1 MHLLLNEDFKDF
13 SLGPFPYDHEHS
25 AMGEYHFYPEKGYK
39 GVWFDPISNWNYK
52 GPSWLITSPNLD
64 GTHFMEQMRLA
75 DSQKKGDVP
84 CLRAGDVD
92 WTDYKAVFVFRPLV
106 KGEISGMLFR
116 YQTSMMH
123 YGFYLSKDGAE
134 IIKTEMLEKTVLAKT
149 PLDWDPDFFYEVEID
164 VSKDNFTCFLNGR
177 KILSATDNSFKNGCI
192 ALSACVPTQY
202 KSVIVSMNKI
212 QWDGYMKEKAEKDK
226 KIEEKRNSL
235 PKAKL
240 VKKIDLKN
248 FGAGRQIR
256 FGHLLGTKELFF
268 VIAQHQRRTYKD
280 RYPFISCLTAVSLE
294 TGDVL
299 WQIGEPND
307 DEDVVELTTDLPFQ
321 IYDING
327 DGIDEVI
334 ASWDFK
340 IFILDGCTGNI
351 IKSAPTPENTQD
363 PATVTGLEF
372 GQYAF
377 KRLNVDAIRIVNV
390 SGYEKPREIMIKDRY
405 SRLWILD
412 SDLNVKWF
420 FSKYNTGHF
429 PYSYDF
435 DGDGKD
441 EIFSCYN
448 MIDDDGRLMWS
459 LPVHTDHTDEIIAGK
474 MDPDND
480 EFLAI
485 VSGWEGVMFIKKD
498 GTIFFKKINGHGQRI
513 STGSYCKNIPGLQIC
528 TTTYWGNNG
537 IIYMYD
543 CKGNELWHKEA
554 LCNGNIIAPVN
565 WNGSGQDL
573 ILLNGDAEKGGLID
587 GDGDVVVTFPN
598 DGHPCLSAEV
608 LDIDSDHLDE
618 IILWDRKSL
627 WIYSQEEKK
636 NCKMKRI
643 YAPRKYEMFNASN
656 YRGEYSFPNW
666 IENS

>member
-1 MHLLLNEDFKDF
+1 M
-13 SLGPFPYDHEHS
+13 
-25 AMGEYHFYPEKGYK
+25 
-39 GVWFDPISNWNYK
+39 
-52 GPSWLITSPNLD
+52 
-64 GTHFMEQMRLA
+64 
-75 DSQKKGDVP
+75 
-84 CLRAGDVD
+84 RAGDVD
-92 WTDYKAVFVFRPLV
+92 WTDYKVVCVFRPLV
-106 KGEISGMLFR
+106 KGEISGILFR
-116 YQTSMMH
+116 YQTSMIH
-123 YGFYLSKDGAE
+123 YGFYLSEDGAE
-134 IIKTEMLEKTVLAKT
+134 IIKTDMHEKTVLAKT

-164 VSKDNFTCFLNGR
+164 VSKGHFTCFLDGR
-177 KILSATDNSFKNGCI
+177 KILSASDNGFKNGCI

-202 KSVIVSMNKI
+202 KSVIVSMDKN
-212 QWDGYMKEKAEKDK
+212 QWDEYKRKKDEKSRR
-226 KIEEKRNSL
+226 IEEKRKGF

-240 VKKIDLKN
+240 IKKIDLKN

-294 TGDVL
+294 TGEVL
-299 WQIGEPND
+299 WQIGEPRD
-307 DEDVVELTTDLPFQ
+307 DEEVIELTTDLPFQ

-340 IFILDGCTGNI
+340 IFILDGRTGKI
-351 IKSAPTPENTQD
+351 IKSAKTPENTQD
-363 PATVTGLEF
+363 PASVTGLEF

-390 SGYEKPREIMIKDRY
+390 SGNEKPMDIMIKDRY

-412 SDLNVKWF
+412 GDLNVKWF

-474 MDPDND
+474 MDPDAD

-485 VSGWEGVMFIKKD
+485 VSGWEGVMFVKKD
-498 GTIFFKKINGHGQRI
+498 GNTFFKKINGHGQRI
-513 STGSYCKNIPGLQIC
+513 SAGSYCKNVTGLQIC

-573 ILLNGDAEKGGLID
+573 ILLNGDVEKGGLID
-587 GDGDVVVTFPN
+587 GDGDVVVSFPD

-618 IILWDRKSL
+618 IILWDRKRL

-636 NCKMKRI
+636 NGEGKRV
-643 YAPRKYEMFNASN
+643 YAPKKYEMYNASN